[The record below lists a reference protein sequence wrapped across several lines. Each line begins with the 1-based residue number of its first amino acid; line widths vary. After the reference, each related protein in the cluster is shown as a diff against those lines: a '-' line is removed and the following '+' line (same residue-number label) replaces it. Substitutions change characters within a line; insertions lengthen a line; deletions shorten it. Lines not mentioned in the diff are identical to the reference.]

1 MTTDTSTTVAT
12 DRIAAPRAIAI
23 GVVGG
28 LAGGVIFGLLMAMQ
42 GMLPMVAALIG
53 SDSAVVGFGVHLAIS
68 AGAGLLFGVAIAAAP
83 ILVATPAVAIAAGA
97 LYGVAWWIAGALI
110 AMPLMLGMNE
120 MVFVIEQ
127 AQITSLV
134 GHLVFGIVTALVV
147 HVAARR

>member
-1 MTTDTSTTVAT
+1 MATTTTTPAA
-12 DRIAAPRAIAI
+12 RLAAPRAIAI

-28 LAGGVIFGLLMAMQ
+28 IAGGIVFGMLMAMQ
-42 GMLPMVAALIG
+42 DMLPMVAALIG

-68 AGAGLLFGVAIAAAP
+68 AGAGLLFGVAIAAVP
-83 ILVATPAVAIAAGA
+83 TLVATPVIAIAAGA

-127 AQITSLV
+127 AQIMSLV
-134 GHLVFGIVTALVV
+134 GHLVFGVVTALVV
-147 HVAARR
+147 YLAARR